1 MPFASFLTIMFLL
14 AMIRLSFFFG
24 GEFFGC
30 GSLLVS
36 FVAGALYLV
45 YALPRKGL
53 TFIRGRQRPIQPDSQ
68 ESIYRLGESISWGG
82 EELPAKVATT
92 HFLVAGTTGAGK
104 TLLLTK
110 LMESVLPFIG
120 KRRADG
126 NRFDRRA
133 LVYDAKGDV
142 LSTLYQLTDS
152 RVVTLHPFDQ
162 RGAAW
167 DIAKDIT
174 TPAAALQMA
183 SILVPQDRNATG
195 NPFFILAAQNL
206 MRGALLC
213 LMQTVGENW
222 TLRDVLLAL
231 RFEERLRQLL
241 EKTLEG
247 RGILD
252 QFFRAGSDTLQG
264 VRATVA
270 TKIAPYEV
278 IAAAWDNATEKVS
291 LTEFMKGE
299 FVLVLGNDEETRT
312 ALDAINK
319 VLFKRLSELILAGSE
334 TKTRQT
340 WIFIDEVREAGNLEG
355 LSRLMT
361 KGRSKG
367 ACIALGFQAIEGMRE
382 VYGDNV
388 ASEITGLCNNKA
400 ILLLES
406 PPSAQWAS
414 ELFGKAELIDR
425 RESISRNQ
433 QQGRWSLLPGRNR
446 SISEQRLT
454 TDSVLASEIMT
465 LPPASPEN
473 GLQGFFITRERG
485 AYRQTVTW
493 GKMAPMTRRGIK
505 DEANFLPRPGE
516 QQYLREWDFADHVR
530 LGIKQLCSVSADK
543 DKPEKKNSVTT
554 LKRVRS

>member
-1 MPFASFLTIMFLL
+1 MGIEFLFIVAVCYL
-14 AMIRLSFFFG
+14 FFFG
-24 GEFFGC
+24 Y
-30 GSLLVS
+30 S
-36 FVAGALYLV
+36 
-45 YALPRKGL
+45 LPRKKL
-53 TFIRGRQRPIQPDSQ
+53 SFIRGREHPAQKTDRKAIYLPG
-68 ESIYRLGESISWGG
+68 ESIYWGG
-82 EELPAKVATT
+82 EELPAKAATT

-104 TLLLTK
+104 TLLLSK

-126 NRFDRRA
+126 SCFDRRA

-142 LSTLYQLTDS
+142 LSTLYQLTES

-174 TPAAALQMA
+174 TPAAALQM
-183 SILVPQDRNATG
+183 SSLLIPQDRNATG

-206 MRGALLC
+206 MRGALLS
-213 LMQTVGENW
+213 LMQTVGQDW

-425 RESISRNQ
+425 RESVTRTQS
-433 QQGRWSLLPGRNR
+433 GRIALPGRNR

-473 GLQGFFITRERG
+473 GLHGFFITREKG
-485 AYRQTVTW
+485 AYRKVVPW
-493 GKMAPMTRRGIK
+493 GKILLRNEKGAESR
-505 DEANFLPRPGE
+505 ANFLPRPGE
-516 QQYLREWDFADHVR
+516 EQYLREWLPDDLAR
-530 LGIKQLCSVSADK
+530 LSLKPLQIVSKSGEKIPMTSELPRQIK
-543 DKPEKKNSVTT
+543 
-554 LKRVRS
+554 R

>member
-1 MPFASFLTIMFLL
+1 MPFVTPLL
-14 AMIRLSFFFG
+14 VFFFAAIIRLSFIFG
-24 GEFFGC
+24 SDFIGWVVV
-30 GSLLVS
+30 LL
-36 FVAGALYLV
+36 GALTVTLYLI
-45 YALPRKGL
+45 YTLPRKGL
-53 TFIRGRQRPIQPDSQ
+53 TFIRGRQRPVQAESNKTTYQP
-68 ESIYRLGESISWGG
+68 GESISWGG

-104 TLLLTK
+104 TLLLSK

-126 NRFDRRA
+126 SPFDRRA

-142 LSTLYQLTDS
+142 LSTLYQFTDS
-152 RVVTLHPFDQ
+152 RVVTLHPFDR

-206 MRGALLC
+206 MRGALLS
-213 LMQTVGENW
+213 LMQTVGDNW

-334 TKTRQT
+334 TRTRQT

-414 ELFGKAELIDR
+414 ELFGKTELIDR
-425 RESISRNQ
+425 RESVTRTQSSRIA
-433 QQGRWSLLPGRNR
+433 LPGRNR

-473 GLQGFFITRERG
+473 GLYGFFLTRERG
-485 AYRQTVTW
+485 AYRDRVPW
-493 GKMAPMTRRGIK
+493 GKIAPMKRKGAENR
-505 DEANFLPRPGE
+505 ANFLPRPGE
-516 QQYLREWDFADHVR
+516 EQYLREWDITDYERV
-530 LGIKQLCSVSADK
+530 GIKQLCSVSPDRL
-543 DKPEKKNSVTT
+543 EKKNAALS